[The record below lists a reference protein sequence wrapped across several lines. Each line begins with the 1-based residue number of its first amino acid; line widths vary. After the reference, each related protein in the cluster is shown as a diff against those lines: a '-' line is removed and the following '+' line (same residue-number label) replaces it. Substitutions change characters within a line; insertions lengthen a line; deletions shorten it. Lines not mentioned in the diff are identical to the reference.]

1 MSFGVDTLGL
11 LTEKLKQLVI
21 DTQDNY
27 ESFFDSTQLFKQGKM
42 ENNEYF
48 SRMGE
53 FLVSS
58 SALNFLACRVILE
71 LKTALDKTGSAKGK
85 GERSSTS
92 PSTSPSTF
100 PSSYPS
106 GSGNSGNIDG
116 GTGSSN
122 SGGGGGFGVDGFI
135 SAGGHAGSSTSP
147 STSPSSHS
155 TYPSTQ
161 SPTGEEYDFPLP
173 QEVPTYKPVDIIITK
188 PDSLDSKGLKKNCI
202 VCAASIPKQAKFCN
216 KCGNSQ

>member
-11 LTEKLKQLVI
+11 LIEKLKQLVN

-42 ENNEYF
+42 ESNEYF

-71 LKTALDKTGSAKGK
+71 LKTALDKTGSSKGK

-92 PSTSPSTF
+92 PSTF
-100 PSSYPS
+100 PSYPS

-116 GTGSSN
+116 GT
-122 SGGGGGFGVDGFI
+122 GGFGVDGFI
-135 SAGGHAGSSTSP
+135 SAGGHAGSSPTSP
-147 STSPSSHS
+147 SPSPSPSHS
-155 TYPSTQ
+155 TFPSAPSST
-161 SPTGEEYDFPLP
+161 SEEYDFPLP
-173 QEVPTYKPVDIIITK
+173 QEVPTYKPVDIIINK
-188 PDSLDSKGLKKNCI
+188 QDSIDSKGLKKNCI

>member
-11 LTEKLKQLVI
+11 LIEKLKQLVN

-42 ENNEYF
+42 ESSEYF

-71 LKTALDKTGSAKGK
+71 LKTALDKAGSAKGK
-85 GERSSTS
+85 GERSGTS
-92 PSTSPSTF
+92 PSTI

-116 GTGSSN
+116 GSA
-122 SGGGGGFGVDGFI
+122 GGGFGVDGFI
-135 SAGGHAGSSTSP
+135 SAGGNVGSS
-147 STSPSSHS
+147 SPSSPS
-155 TYPSTQ
+155 SPSNSIYPSAPP
-161 SPTGEEYDFPLP
+161 PTSEEYDLPLT

-188 PDSLDSKGLKKNCI
+188 QDLPNSKGLKKNCI

>member
-11 LTEKLKQLVI
+11 LTEKLKQLVN

-42 ENNEYF
+42 ESNEYF

-116 GTGSSN
+116 GTGSS
-122 SGGGGGFGVDGFI
+122 GGGAVVLEWMVLYLLAVMRDPPPPPPPPLILLTPRLNLPPVKNTI
-135 SAGGHAGSSTSP
+135 SRCRKK
-147 STSPSSHS
+147 
-155 TYPSTQ
+155 
-161 SPTGEEYDFPLP
+161 FLP
-173 QEVPTYKPVDIIITK
+173 INQ
-188 PDSLDSKGLKKNCI
+188 
-202 VCAASIPKQAKFCN
+202 
-216 KCGNSQ
+216 

>member
-11 LTEKLKQLVI
+11 LIEKLKQLVN

-42 ENNEYF
+42 ESNEYF

-71 LKTALDKTGSAKGK
+71 LKTALDKTGSTKGK

-92 PSTSPSTF
+92 PPSTSPSTF

-106 GSGNSGNIDG
+106 GSGNGGSG
-116 GTGSSN
+116 S
-122 SGGGGGFGVDGFI
+122 GGGGFGVDGFI
-135 SAGGHAGSSTSP
+135 SAGGHAGSSSP
-147 STSPSSHS
+147 SPSPSHS
-155 TYPSTQ
+155 TYPSAPSST
-161 SPTGEEYDFPLP
+161 SEEYDFPLP

-188 PDSLDSKGLKKNCI
+188 QDSLDSKGLKKNCI

>member
-11 LTEKLKQLVI
+11 LIEKLKQLVN

-42 ENNEYF
+42 ESNEYF

-71 LKTALDKTGSAKGK
+71 LKTALDKTGSTKGK

-92 PSTSPSTF
+92 PPSTSPSTF

-106 GSGNSGNIDG
+106 GSGNGGSGSYSG
-116 GTGSSN
+116 
-122 SGGGGGFGVDGFI
+122 GGGGGFGVDGFI
-135 SAGGHAGSSTSP
+135 SAGGHAGSPSP
-147 STSPSSHS
+147 SPS
-155 TYPSTQ
+155 TYPSAPSST
-161 SPTGEEYDFPLP
+161 SEEYDFPLP

-188 PDSLDSKGLKKNCI
+188 QDSLDSKGLKKNCI

>member
-11 LTEKLKQLVI
+11 LIEKLKQLVN

-42 ENNEYF
+42 ESNEYF

-71 LKTALDKTGSAKGK
+71 LKTALDKTGSTKGK

-92 PSTSPSTF
+92 PPSTSPSTF

-106 GSGNSGNIDG
+106 GSGNGGSGS
-116 GTGSSN
+116 GS
-122 SGGGGGFGVDGFI
+122 GGGGFGVDGFI
-135 SAGGHAGSSTSP
+135 SAGGHAGSSSP
-147 STSPSSHS
+147 SPSHS
-155 TYPSTQ
+155 TYPSALSST
-161 SPTGEEYDFPLP
+161 SEEYDFPLP
-173 QEVPTYKPVDIIITK
+173 QEVPTYNPVDIIITK
-188 PDSLDSKGLKKNCI
+188 QDSIDSKGLKKNCI

>member
-11 LTEKLKQLVI
+11 LIEKLKQLVN

-42 ENNEYF
+42 ESNEYF

-71 LKTALDKTGSAKGK
+71 LKTALDKTGSTKGK

-92 PSTSPSTF
+92 PPSTSTSTF

-106 GSGNSGNIDG
+106 GTGNGGSGSYSG
-116 GTGSSN
+116 
-122 SGGGGGFGVDGFI
+122 GGGGGFGVDGFI
-135 SAGGHAGSSTSP
+135 SAGGHAGSS
-147 STSPSSHS
+147 SPSSPSSPPSSPS
-155 TYPSTQ
+155 TYPSAPSST
-161 SPTGEEYDFPLP
+161 SEEYDFPLP

-188 PDSLDSKGLKKNCI
+188 QDSLDSKGLKKNCI

>member
-11 LTEKLKQLVI
+11 LIEKLKQLVN

-42 ENNEYF
+42 ESNEYF

-71 LKTALDKTGSAKGK
+71 LKTALDKAGSAKGK
-85 GERSSTS
+85 GERSGTS
-92 PSTSPSTF
+92 PSTI

-116 GTGSSN
+116 GSA
-122 SGGGGGFGVDGFI
+122 GGGFGVDGFI
-135 SAGGHAGSSTSP
+135 SAGGNVGSSSP
-147 STSPSSHS
+147 SSPSSPSSHS
-155 TYPSTQ
+155 IYPSAPP
-161 SPTGEEYDFPLP
+161 PTSEEYDLPLP

-188 PDSLDSKGLKKNCI
+188 QDLPNSKGLKKNCI

>member
-11 LTEKLKQLVI
+11 LIEKLKQLVN

-42 ENNEYF
+42 ESNEYF

-71 LKTALDKTGSAKGK
+71 LKTALDKTGSTKGK

-92 PSTSPSTF
+92 PPSTSPSTF

-106 GSGNSGNIDG
+106 GSGNGGSGS
-116 GTGSSN
+116 GS
-122 SGGGGGFGVDGFI
+122 GGGGFGVDGFI
-135 SAGGHAGSSTSP
+135 SAGGHAGSSSP
-147 STSPSSHS
+147 SPSPSHS
-155 TYPSTQ
+155 TYPSAPSST
-161 SPTGEEYDFPLP
+161 SEEYDFPLP

-188 PDSLDSKGLKKNCI
+188 QDSIDSKGLKKNCI

>member
-11 LTEKLKQLVI
+11 LIEKLKQLVN

-42 ENNEYF
+42 ESNEYF

-85 GERSSTS
+85 GERSSIS

-116 GTGSSN
+116 GTGSS
-122 SGGGGGFGVDGFI
+122 SGGGGFGVDGFI
-135 SAGGHAGSSTSP
+135 SAGGHAGSSP
-147 STSPSSHS
+147 SPSSHS
-155 TYPSTQ
+155 TYPSAQ
-161 SPTGEEYDFPLP
+161 SPTSEEYDFPLP

-188 PDSLDSKGLKKNCI
+188 QDSLDSKGLKKNCI

>member
-11 LTEKLKQLVI
+11 LIEKLKQLVN

-42 ENNEYF
+42 ESNEYF

-71 LKTALDKTGSAKGK
+71 LKTALDKTGSTKGK

-92 PSTSPSTF
+92 PPSTSPSTF

-106 GSGNSGNIDG
+106 GSGNGGSGS
-116 GTGSSN
+116 GS
-122 SGGGGGFGVDGFI
+122 GGGGFGVDGFI
-135 SAGGHAGSSTSP
+135 SACGHAGSPSP
-147 STSPSSHS
+147 SPSPSPAHRTRGIGAVARSFHMAPLVTHGS
-155 TYPSTQ
+155 GSWPRSGWRNSRSPSPWAPRGRARRGSRCWHAWGTRPRG
-161 SPTGEEYDFPLP
+161 SCT
-173 QEVPTYKPVDIIITK
+173 
-188 PDSLDSKGLKKNCI
+188 S
-202 VCAASIPKQAKFCN
+202 
-216 KCGNSQ
+216 

>member
-11 LTEKLKQLVI
+11 LIEKLKQLVN

-42 ENNEYF
+42 ESNEYF

-71 LKTALDKTGSAKGK
+71 LKTALDKTGSTKGK

-92 PSTSPSTF
+92 PPSTSPSTF

-106 GSGNSGNIDG
+106 GSGNGGSGS
-116 GTGSSN
+116 GSGS
-122 SGGGGGFGVDGFI
+122 GGGGFGVDGFI
-135 SAGGHAGSSTSP
+135 SAGGHAGSPSP
-147 STSPSSHS
+147 SPS
-155 TYPSTQ
+155 TYPSAPSST
-161 SPTGEEYDFPLP
+161 SEEYDFPLP
-173 QEVPTYKPVDIIITK
+173 QEVPTYKPVDIIIDK
-188 PDSLDSKGLKKNCI
+188 RDSIDSKGLKKNCI

>member
-11 LTEKLKQLVI
+11 LIEKLKQLVN

-42 ENNEYF
+42 ESNEYF

-92 PSTSPSTF
+92 PSTSPS
-100 PSSYPS
+100 SYPS
-106 GSGNSGNIDG
+106 GSGNSGNINDG
-116 GTGSSN
+116 AGSS
-122 SGGGGGFGVDGFI
+122 GGFGVDGFI
-135 SAGGHAGSSTSP
+135 SAGGHAGSS
-147 STSPSSHS
+147 SPSSPSHP
-155 TYPSTQ
+155 TYPSAPSST
-161 SPTGEEYDFPLP
+161 SEEYDFPLP

-188 PDSLDSKGLKKNCI
+188 QDSPDSKGLKKNCI

>member
-11 LTEKLKQLVI
+11 LIEKLKQLVN

-42 ENNEYF
+42 ESNEYF

-71 LKTALDKTGSAKGK
+71 LKTALDKTGSTKGK

-92 PSTSPSTF
+92 PPSTSPSTF

-106 GSGNSGNIDG
+106 GSGNGGSG
-116 GTGSSN
+116 SYS
-122 SGGGGGFGVDGFI
+122 GGGGFGVDGFI
-135 SAGGHAGSSTSP
+135 SAGGHAGSSSP
-147 STSPSSHS
+147 SSSPPPSSHS
-155 TYPSTQ
+155 AYPSAPSST
-161 SPTGEEYDFPLP
+161 SEEYDFPLP

-188 PDSLDSKGLKKNCI
+188 QDSPDSKGLKKNCI

>member
-1 MSFGVDTLGL
+1 MS
-11 LTEKLKQLVI
+11 
-21 DTQDNY
+21 
-27 ESFFDSTQLFKQGKM
+27 
-42 ENNEYF
+42 NEYF

-71 LKTALDKTGSAKGK
+71 LKTALDKTGSTKGK
-85 GERSSTS
+85 GERSSTSPPSTS

-106 GSGNSGNIDG
+106 GSGNGGSGSG
-116 GTGSSN
+116 
-122 SGGGGGFGVDGFI
+122 GGGGGFGVDGFI
-135 SAGGHAGSSTSP
+135 SAGGHAGSS
-147 STSPSSHS
+147 SPSSTSHP
-155 TYPSTQ
+155 TYPSAPSST
-161 SPTGEEYDFPLP
+161 SEEYDFPLP

-188 PDSLDSKGLKKNCI
+188 QDSPDSKGLKKNCI

>member
-11 LTEKLKQLVI
+11 LIEKLKQLVN

-42 ENNEYF
+42 ESNEYF

-71 LKTALDKTGSAKGK
+71 LKTALDKTGSTKGK

-92 PSTSPSTF
+92 PPSTSPSTF

-106 GSGNSGNIDG
+106 GSGNGGSGSYSG
-116 GTGSSN
+116 
-122 SGGGGGFGVDGFI
+122 GGGGGFGVDGFI
-135 SAGGHAGSSTSP
+135 SAGGHAGSSSP
-147 STSPSSHS
+147 SPSPSHS
-155 TYPSTQ
+155 TYPSAPSST
-161 SPTGEEYDFPLP
+161 SEEYDFPLP

-188 PDSLDSKGLKKNCI
+188 QDSIDSKGLKKNCI

>member
-1 MSFGVDTLGL
+1 
-11 LTEKLKQLVI
+11 
-21 DTQDNY
+21 
-27 ESFFDSTQLFKQGKM
+27 DSTQLFKQGKM

-71 LKTALDKTGSAKGK
+71 LKTALDKAGSVKGK

-92 PSTSPSTF
+92 PSSTSSPSTS

-106 GSGNSGNIDG
+106 GSGNSGNIDAGGGGAG
-116 GTGSSN
+116 GT
-122 SGGGGGFGVDGFI
+122 GGGFGVDGFI
-135 SAGGHAGSSTSP
+135 SAGGNAG
-147 STSPSSHS
+147 PSSSSSSHF
-155 TYPSTQ
+155 TYPLAPP
-161 SPTGEEYDFPLP
+161 PTSEEYDLPLA

-188 PDSLDSKGLKKNCI
+188 QDSPDSKGLKKNCI

>member
-11 LTEKLKQLVI
+11 LIEKLKQLVN

-42 ENNEYF
+42 ESNEYF

-71 LKTALDKTGSAKGK
+71 LKTALDKAGSAKGK
-85 GERSSTS
+85 GERSGTS
-92 PSTSPSTF
+92 PSTI

-116 GTGSSN
+116 GGA
-122 SGGGGGFGVDGFI
+122 GGGFGVDGFI
-135 SAGGHAGSSTSP
+135 SAGGNVGSSSP
-147 STSPSSHS
+147 SSPSSPSSHS
-155 TYPSTQ
+155 IYPSAPP
-161 SPTGEEYDFPLP
+161 PTSEEYDLPLP
-173 QEVPTYKPVDIIITK
+173 QEVPAYKPVDIIITK
-188 PDSLDSKGLKKNCI
+188 QDLLNSKGLKKNCI

>member
-11 LTEKLKQLVI
+11 LIEKLKQLVN

-42 ENNEYF
+42 ESNEYF

-71 LKTALDKTGSAKGK
+71 LKTALDKTGSTKGK

-92 PSTSPSTF
+92 PPSTSPSTF

-106 GSGNSGNIDG
+106 GSGNGGSGS
-116 GTGSSN
+116 GS
-122 SGGGGGFGVDGFI
+122 GGGGFGVDGFI
-135 SAGGHAGSSTSP
+135 SAGGHAGSSSPSP
-147 STSPSSHS
+147 STSHS
-155 TYPSTQ
+155 TYPSAPSST
-161 SPTGEEYDFPLP
+161 SEEYDFPLP

-188 PDSLDSKGLKKNCI
+188 QDSPDSKGLKKNCI

>member
-11 LTEKLKQLVI
+11 LIEKLKQLVN

-42 ENNEYF
+42 ESNEYF

-71 LKTALDKTGSAKGK
+71 LKTALDKTGSTKGK

-92 PSTSPSTF
+92 PPSTSPSTF

-106 GSGNSGNIDG
+106 GSGNGGSGS
-116 GTGSSN
+116 GS
-122 SGGGGGFGVDGFI
+122 GGGGFGVDGFI
-135 SAGGHAGSSTSP
+135 SAGGHAGSSSSTSLPP
-147 STSPSSHS
+147 STSPS
-155 TYPSTQ
+155 TYPSAPSST
-161 SPTGEEYDFPLP
+161 SEEYDFPLP

-188 PDSLDSKGLKKNCI
+188 QDSLDSKGLKKNCI

>member
-11 LTEKLKQLVI
+11 LIEKLKQLVN

-42 ENNEYF
+42 ESNEYF

-71 LKTALDKTGSAKGK
+71 LKTALDKAGSAKGK
-85 GERSSTS
+85 GERSGTS
-92 PSTSPSTF
+92 PSTI

-106 GSGNSGNIDG
+106 GSGNSGNTDG
-116 GTGSSN
+116 GGA
-122 SGGGGGFGVDGFI
+122 GGGFGVDGFI
-135 SAGGHAGSSTSP
+135 SAGGNVGSS
-147 STSPSSHS
+147 SSS
-155 TYPSTQ
+155 SNSIYPSAPP
-161 SPTGEEYDFPLP
+161 PTSEEYDLPLP

-188 PDSLDSKGLKKNCI
+188 QDLPDSKGLKKNCI

>member
-11 LTEKLKQLVI
+11 LIEKLKQLVN

-42 ENNEYF
+42 ESNEYF

-71 LKTALDKTGSAKGK
+71 LKTALDKAGSAKGK
-85 GERSSTS
+85 GERSGTS
-92 PSTSPSTF
+92 PSTI

-116 GTGSSN
+116 GSA
-122 SGGGGGFGVDGFI
+122 GGGFGVDGFI
-135 SAGGHAGSSTSP
+135 SAGGNAG
-147 STSPSSHS
+147 PSSSSSHF
-155 TYPSTQ
+155 TYPLAPP
-161 SPTGEEYDFPLP
+161 PTSEEYDLPLT

-188 PDSLDSKGLKKNCI
+188 QDLPNSKGLKKNCI

>member
-1 MSFGVDTLGL
+1 M
-11 LTEKLKQLVI
+11 
-21 DTQDNY
+21 
-27 ESFFDSTQLFKQGKM
+27 ES
-42 ENNEYF
+42 NEYF

-71 LKTALDKTGSAKGK
+71 LKTALDKAGSAKGK

-92 PSTSPSTF
+92 PSPSPSPSTF

-116 GTGSSN
+116 GGTGSGSD
-122 SGGGGGFGVDGFI
+122 SGSGGGGFGVDGFI
-135 SAGGHAGSSTSP
+135 SAGGHAGSSSP
-147 STSPSSHS
+147 SPSPS
-155 TYPSTQ
+155 TYPSTP
-161 SPTGEEYDFPLP
+161 SPTSEEYDFPLP
-173 QEVPTYKPVDIIITK
+173 EEVPTYKPVDIIITK
-188 PDSLDSKGLKKNCI
+188 QDSLDSKGLKKNCI

>member
-11 LTEKLKQLVI
+11 LIEKLKQLVN

-42 ENNEYF
+42 ESNEYF

-71 LKTALDKTGSAKGK
+71 LKTALDKTGSTKGK

-92 PSTSPSTF
+92 PPSTSPSTF

-106 GSGNSGNIDG
+106 GSGNGGSG
-116 GTGSSN
+116 S
-122 SGGGGGFGVDGFI
+122 GGGGFGVDGFI
-135 SAGGHAGSSTSP
+135 SAGGHAGSPSP
-147 STSPSSHS
+147 SPS
-155 TYPSTQ
+155 TYPSAPSST
-161 SPTGEEYDFPLP
+161 SEEYDFPLP

-188 PDSLDSKGLKKNCI
+188 QDSLDSKGLKKNCI

>member
-11 LTEKLKQLVI
+11 LIEKLKQLVN

-42 ENNEYF
+42 ESNEYF

-71 LKTALDKTGSAKGK
+71 LKTALDKTGSTKGK

-92 PSTSPSTF
+92 PPSTSPSTF

-106 GSGNSGNIDG
+106 GSGNGGSGSYSG
-116 GTGSSN
+116 
-122 SGGGGGFGVDGFI
+122 GGGGGFGVDGFI
-135 SAGGHAGSSTSP
+135 SAGGHAGSS
-147 STSPSSHS
+147 STSSSPPPSSPS
-155 TYPSTQ
+155 TYPSAPSST
-161 SPTGEEYDFPLP
+161 SEEYDFPLP

-188 PDSLDSKGLKKNCI
+188 QDSLDSKGLKKNCI

>member
-11 LTEKLKQLVI
+11 LIEKLKQLVN

-42 ENNEYF
+42 ESNEYF

-71 LKTALDKTGSAKGK
+71 LKTALDKSGSAKGK
-85 GERSSTS
+85 GERSSPS
-92 PSTSPSTF
+92 PSPSPSTF

-116 GTGSSN
+116 DGTGSSSS
-122 SGGGGGFGVDGFI
+122 SGGGSFGVDGFI
-135 SAGGHAGSSTSP
+135 SAGGNAG
-147 STSPSSHS
+147 PSSPS
-155 TYPSTQ
+155 TYPSTP
-161 SPTGEEYDFPLP
+161 SPTSEEYDFPLP
-173 QEVPTYKPVDIIITK
+173 EEVPTYKPVDIIIPK
-188 PDSLDSKGLKKNCI
+188 PDSFDSKGLKKNCI

>member
-11 LTEKLKQLVI
+11 LIEKLKQLVN

-42 ENNEYF
+42 ESNEYF

-92 PSTSPSTF
+92 TPSTF

-106 GSGNSGNIDG
+106 GSGNSGNFGG
-116 GTGSSN
+116 GTNSSGS
-122 SGGGGGFGVDGFI
+122 GGFGVDGFI
-135 SAGGHAGSSTSP
+135 SAGGHAGSSSIPP
-147 STSPSSHS
+147 STLPSSS
-155 TYPSTQ
+155 SSSSNSVYPSAPSSTN
-161 SPTGEEYDFPLP
+161 EEYDFPLP
-173 QEVPTYKPVDIIITK
+173 QEVPTYKPVDIIVTK
-188 PDSLDSKGLKKNCI
+188 QDSLDSKGLKKNCI

>member
-11 LTEKLKQLVI
+11 LIEKLKQLVN

-42 ENNEYF
+42 ESNEYF

-71 LKTALDKTGSAKGK
+71 LKTALDKAGSAKGK
-85 GERSSTS
+85 GEKSGTSPSSTS
-92 PSTSPSTF
+92 TS

-106 GSGNSGNIDG
+106 GSGNSGNIDAG
-116 GTGSSN
+116 GAGA
-122 SGGGGGFGVDGFI
+122 GAGAGGGFGVDGFI
-135 SAGGHAGSSTSP
+135 SAGGNAG
-147 STSPSSHS
+147 PSSSSSHF
-155 TYPSTQ
+155 TYPLAPP
-161 SPTGEEYDFPLP
+161 PTSEEYDIPLT

-188 PDSLDSKGLKKNCI
+188 QDSPDSKGLKKNCI

>member
-11 LTEKLKQLVI
+11 LIEKLKQLVN
-21 DTQDNY
+21 DTQENY

-42 ENNEYF
+42 ESNEYF

-92 PSTSPSTF
+92 PSTF

-116 GTGSSN
+116 GTGSS
-122 SGGGGGFGVDGFI
+122 GGFGVDGFI
-135 SAGGHAGSSTSP
+135 SAGGHAGSSP
-147 STSPSSHS
+147 SPSSHS

-161 SPTGEEYDFPLP
+161 SPTSEEYDFPLP

-188 PDSLDSKGLKKNCI
+188 QDSPDSKGLKKNCI
-202 VCAASIPKQAKFCN
+202 VCAAPIPKQAKFCN

>member
-11 LTEKLKQLVI
+11 LIEKLKQLVN

-42 ENNEYF
+42 ESNEYF

-71 LKTALDKTGSAKGK
+71 LKTALDKTGSTKGK

-92 PSTSPSTF
+92 PPSTSPSTF

-106 GSGNSGNIDG
+106 GSGNGGSGSYSG
-116 GTGSSN
+116 
-122 SGGGGGFGVDGFI
+122 GGGGGFGVDGFI
-135 SAGGHAGSSTSP
+135 SAGGHAGSSSSTSLPP
-147 STSPSSHS
+147 STSPS
-155 TYPSTQ
+155 TYPSAPSST
-161 SPTGEEYDFPLP
+161 SEEYDFPLP

-188 PDSLDSKGLKKNCI
+188 QDSLDSKGLKKNCI

>member
-11 LTEKLKQLVI
+11 LIEKLKQLVN

-42 ENNEYF
+42 ESNEYF

-71 LKTALDKTGSAKGK
+71 LKTALDKAGSAKGK
-85 GERSSTS
+85 GERSN
-92 PSTSPSTF
+92 TSPSTF

-106 GSGNSGNIDG
+106 GSGNSGNIDS
-116 GTGSSN
+116 GT
-122 SGGGGGFGVDGFI
+122 GGFGVDGFI
-135 SAGGHAGSSTSP
+135 SDGGHAGSSPTSP
-147 STSPSSHS
+147 SPSPSHS
-155 TYPSTQ
+155 TFPSAPSST
-161 SPTGEEYDFPLP
+161 SEEYDFPLP
-173 QEVPTYKPVDIIITK
+173 QEVPTYKPVDIIINK
-188 PDSLDSKGLKKNCI
+188 QDSIDSKGLKKNCI